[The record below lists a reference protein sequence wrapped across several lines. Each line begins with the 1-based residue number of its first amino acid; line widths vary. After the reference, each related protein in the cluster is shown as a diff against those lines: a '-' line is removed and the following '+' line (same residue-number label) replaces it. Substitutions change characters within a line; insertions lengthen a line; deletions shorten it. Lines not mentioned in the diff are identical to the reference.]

1 VDDEAGRPGRLVV
14 VVGTGTEVGKTWV
27 TAHLARALRQAGH
40 SVAARKPAQSFGPG
54 EDPAATDA
62 AILGAAT
69 GQPAET
75 VCPPERWYPVAMAP
89 PMAARALGRPGFSA
103 ADLAAEVA
111 ASWPAN
117 PATDIGL
124 VETAGGVRSPQ
135 ADDGDAADLVALLA
149 PDAVLLVADAG
160 LGVIN
165 AVRLC
170 IEPLRHER
178 VVVVLNRFDPDDHVH
193 GESRSWLEHHDGLA
207 TLALPGTETALS
219 QAVLV

>member
-1 VDDEAGRPGRLVV
+1 VV

-27 TAHLARALRQAGH
+27 TAHLARALRRAGH
-40 SVAARKPAQSFGPG
+40 TVAARKPAQSFGPG

-69 GQPAET
+69 GQRAEA

-89 PMAARALGRPGFSA
+89 PMAARALGRPGFTA

-111 ASWPAN
+111 VSWPVD
-117 PATDIGL
+117 PAADIGL

-135 ADDGDAADLVALLA
+135 ADDGDAVDLVSLLA
-149 PDAVLLVADAG
+149 PDVVLLVADAG

-165 AVRLC
+165 AVRLSVDA
-170 IEPLRHER
+170 LGDER
-178 VVVVLNRFDPDDHVH
+178 LVVVLNRFDPDDDVH
-193 GESRSWLEHHDGLA
+193 DQSRSWLENHHGLA
-207 TLALPGTETALS
+207 TLSLPGTETALLR
-219 QAVLV
+219 AVLV